1 QHALPARGVGG
12 QYCSHSKRISVLAPK
27 AEIDKP
33 PLPMASSSSAT
44 AEPSSLTSTS
54 PPRSIALTTGSSGGW
69 SVVSNARAPWV
80 ALAVSEFVFRYS
92 NRVALGR

>member
-1 QHALPARGVGG
+1 
-12 QYCSHSKRISVLAPK
+12 
-27 AEIDKP
+27 
-33 PLPMASSSSAT
+33 
-44 AEPSSLTSTS
+44 
-54 PPRSIALTTGSSGGW
+54 LTTGSSGGW